1 MRWECSLTLMN
12 YSFKISYIRYNFDY
26 SQRTSSIIF
35 EHVIKYEVDLVTELW
50 RWCVH
55 KVTSSDRSCSET
67 WHSDTCCQLR
77 QRTHCEEG
85 ASRPGHKEEARTVSE
100 KTQSLFV
107 RNIETKIWEIAESE
121 RDRGNGGGVTRLTVI
136 WGGGMQA
143 FYYNM
148 FVVLMSVFMCM
159 SGVLLTALAYRPKEI
174 TEEWWEWT
182 ERFYKSGQ

>member
-12 YSFKISYIRYNFDY
+12 YSFKISYIRYNLDY

-55 KVTSSDRSCSET
+55 KVTSSDRSCLET

-77 QRTHCEEG
+77 Q
-85 ASRPGHKEEARTVSE
+85 
-100 KTQSLFV
+100 

-121 RDRGNGGGVTRLTVI
+121 RDRRNGGGVTRLTVI

-182 ERFYKSGQ
+182 ERFYKSG